1 LHFDANRT
9 KGKRLSVFSVGFGVE
24 VKWLEDFLALAQT
37 LNFSKAAEERHVTQ
51 SAFSRRIRQLEAW
64 VGASLIDRATYP
76 SRLTEAGE
84 RFVPIAEQT
93 LQGLYQ
99 ARRNLQHEEG
109 DNARTVTFTALHTL
123 SFTFFPDWL
132 NDLNTRLGPIVSH
145 MRPDSGSMEENLNSL
160 IDGDSDFLL
169 TYQNPHVP
177 MLLGPQFEHHRLGAE
192 TIIPVSAPDVD
203 GNPRHRIEPGFAH
216 VSYQKI
222 SFFGQLIAGAMAD
235 RLPAEHRVH
244 VGSMSVGLKGMV
256 MAGWGLSWIPESLVA
271 AELADG
277 RLVRAAEPDWDIDV
291 EIRLYRSRENRRP
304 IVKRTWSVLT
314 SG

>member
-1 LHFDANRT
+1 LE
-9 KGKRLSVFSVGFGVE
+9 LVVE
-24 VKWLEDFLALAQT
+24 VKWLEDFLALAQA

-51 SAFSRRIRQLEAW
+51 SAFSRRIRQLETW

-76 SRLTEAGE
+76 SRLTDAGK

-93 LQGLYQ
+93 LQSLYQ

-109 DNARTVTFTALHTL
+109 NDARTVTVTALHTL
-123 SFTFFPDWL
+123 SFTFFPNWL
-132 NDLNTRLGPIVSH
+132 NGLNAKLGPIVSH

-169 TYQNPHVP
+169 TYQNEHVP

-192 TIIPVSAPDVD
+192 IIIPVTAPDAN
-203 GNPRHRIEPGFAH
+203 GQPLHCIEPGFAH

-222 SFFGQLIAGAMAD
+222 SFFGQLVAGAMAD
-235 RLPAEHRVH
+235 RLPSDNRVH

-256 MAGWGLSWIPESLVA
+256 MAGWGIAWIPESLVT
-271 AELADG
+271 AELSDG
-277 RLVRAAEPDWDIDV
+277 RLLRAAEPQWEIDV
-291 EIRLYRSRENRRP
+291 EIRLYRSKENRRP
-304 IVKRTWSVLT
+304 IVNRIWDVLAA
-314 SG
+314 G

>member
-1 LHFDANRT
+1 
-9 KGKRLSVFSVGFGVE
+9 VE

-51 SAFSRRIRQLEAW
+51 SAFSRRIRQLETW
-64 VGASLIDRATYP
+64 VGTSLIDRATYP
-76 SRLTEAGE
+76 SRLTDAGE

-109 DNARTVTFTALHTL
+109 NDARTVTVTALHTL
-123 SFTFFPDWL
+123 SFTFFPAWL
-132 NDLNTRLGPIVSH
+132 NGLNAKLGPIVSH

-160 IDGDSDFLL
+160 VDGDSDFLL
-169 TYQNPHVP
+169 TYQNEHVP
-177 MLLGPQFEHHRLGAE
+177 MLLDPQFEHHRLGAE
-192 TIIPVSAPDVD
+192 IIIPVTAPDAN
-203 GNPRHRIEPGFAH
+203 GQPRHRIEPGFAH

-222 SFFGQLIAGAMAD
+222 SFFGQLVAGAMAD
-235 RLPAEHRVH
+235 RLPPDNRVH

-256 MAGWGLSWIPESLVA
+256 LAGWGIAWIPESLVT
-271 AELADG
+271 AELSDG

-291 EIRLYRSRENRRP
+291 EIRLYRSKENRRP
-304 IVKRTWSVLT
+304 IIKRTWDVLAA
-314 SG
+314 G

>member
-1 LHFDANRT
+1 LE
-9 KGKRLSVFSVGFGVE
+9 RLVE
-24 VKWLEDFLALAQT
+24 VKWLEDFLALAGT

-64 VGASLIDRATYP
+64 VGTSLIDRATYP
-76 SRLTEAGE
+76 SRLTDAGH

-109 DNARTVTFTALHTL
+109 TDARTVTLTALHTL
-123 SFTFFPDWL
+123 SFTFFPNWL
-132 NDLNTRLGPIVSH
+132 NDLNARLGPIVSH
-145 MRPDSGSMEENLNSL
+145 LRPDSGSMEENLDSL
-160 IDGDSDFLL
+160 INGDSDFLL
-169 TYQNPHVP
+169 TYQNLHVP
-177 MLLGPQFEHHRLGAE
+177 MLLDPQFEHHRLGAE
-192 TIIPVSAPDVD
+192 TIVAVTAPDAE

-216 VSYQKI
+216 VSYQKT
-222 SFFGQLIAGAMAD
+222 SFFGQLVSGAMAE
-235 RLPAEHRVH
+235 RLPPDNRVH

-256 MAGWGLSWIPESLVA
+256 MSGWGLAWIPESLVA

-277 RLVRAAEPDWDIDV
+277 SLVRAAGPDWDIEV

-304 IVKRTWSVLT
+304 IVKRIWDVLV
-314 SG
+314 GD

>member
-1 LHFDANRT
+1 M
-9 KGKRLSVFSVGFGVE
+9 E

-51 SAFSRRIRQLEAW
+51 SAFSRRIRQLETW
-64 VGASLIDRATYP
+64 VGTSLIDRATYP
-76 SRLTEAGE
+76 SRLTDAGE

-109 DNARTVTFTALHTL
+109 NDARTVTVTALHTL
-123 SFTFFPDWL
+123 SFTFFPAWL
-132 NDLNTRLGPIVSH
+132 NGLNAKLGPIVSH

-160 IDGDSDFLL
+160 VDGDSDFLL
-169 TYQNPHVP
+169 TYQNEHVP
-177 MLLGPQFEHHRLGAE
+177 MLLDPQFEHHRLGAE
-192 TIIPVSAPDVD
+192 IIIPVTAPDAN
-203 GNPRHRIEPGFAH
+203 GQPRHRIEPGFAH

-222 SFFGQLIAGAMAD
+222 SFFGQLVAGAMAD
-235 RLPAEHRVH
+235 RLPPDNRVH

-256 MAGWGLSWIPESLVA
+256 LAGWGIAWIPESLVT
-271 AELADG
+271 AELSDG

-291 EIRLYRSRENRRP
+291 EIRLYRSKENRRP
-304 IVKRTWSVLT
+304 IIKRTWDVLAA
-314 SG
+314 G

>member
-1 LHFDANRT
+1 M
-9 KGKRLSVFSVGFGVE
+9 E

-64 VGASLIDRATYP
+64 VGTSLIDRATYP
-76 SRLTEAGE
+76 SRLTDAGE

-93 LQGLYQ
+93 LQSLYQ

-109 DNARTVTFTALHTL
+109 NDARTVTVTALHTL
-123 SFTFFPDWL
+123 SFTFFPNWL
-132 NDLNTRLGPIVSH
+132 NELNAKLGPIVSH

-160 IDGDSDFLL
+160 VDGDSDFLL
-169 TYQNPHVP
+169 TYQNQHVP
-177 MLLGPQFEHHRLGAE
+177 MLLDPQFEHVRLGAE
-192 TIIPVSAPDVD
+192 IIIPVSAPDAD
-203 GNPRHRIEPGFAH
+203 GKPRHRIEPGFAH
-216 VSYQKI
+216 VGYQKI
-222 SFFGQLIAGAMAD
+222 SFFGQLVAGAMAD
-235 RLPAEHRVH
+235 RLPAENRVH

-256 MAGWGLSWIPESLVA
+256 MAGWGLAWIPESLVT

-291 EIRLYRSRENRRP
+291 EIRLYRSKENRRP
-304 IVKRTWSVLT
+304 IVKRIWDVLAA
-314 SG
+314 G

>member
-1 LHFDANRT
+1 
-9 KGKRLSVFSVGFGVE
+9 VE

-51 SAFSRRIRQLEAW
+51 SAFSRRIRQLETW
-64 VGASLIDRATYP
+64 VGTSLIDRATYP
-76 SRLTEAGE
+76 SRLTDAGE

-109 DNARTVTFTALHTL
+109 NDARTVTVTALHTL
-123 SFTFFPDWL
+123 SFTFFPNWL
-132 NDLNTRLGPIVSH
+132 NGLNAKLGPIVSH

-160 IDGDSDFLL
+160 VDGDSDFLL
-169 TYQNPHVP
+169 TYQNEHVP
-177 MLLGPQFEHHRLGAE
+177 MLLDPQFEHHRLGAE
-192 TIIPVSAPDVD
+192 IIIPVTAPDAN
-203 GNPRHRIEPGFAH
+203 GQPRHRIEPGFAH

-222 SFFGQLIAGAMAD
+222 SFFGQLVAGAMAD
-235 RLPAEHRVH
+235 RLPPDNRVH

-256 MAGWGLSWIPESLVA
+256 LAGWGIAWIPESLVT
-271 AELADG
+271 AELSDG

-291 EIRLYRSRENRRP
+291 EIRLYRSKENRRP
-304 IVKRTWSVLT
+304 IIKRTWDVLAA
-314 SG
+314 G

>member
-1 LHFDANRT
+1 M
-9 KGKRLSVFSVGFGVE
+9 E

-51 SAFSRRIRQLEAW
+51 SAFSRRIRQLETW
-64 VGASLIDRATYP
+64 VGTSLIDRATYP
-76 SRLTEAGE
+76 SRLTDAGE

-109 DNARTVTFTALHTL
+109 NDARTVTVTALHTL
-123 SFTFFPDWL
+123 SFTFFPNWL
-132 NDLNTRLGPIVSH
+132 NGLNAKLGPIVSQ

-160 IDGDSDFLL
+160 VDGDSDFLL
-169 TYQNPHVP
+169 TYQNEHVP
-177 MLLGPQFEHHRLGAE
+177 MLLDPQFEHHRLGAE
-192 TIIPVSAPDVD
+192 IIIPVTAPDAN
-203 GNPRHRIEPGFAH
+203 GQPRHRIEPGFAH

-222 SFFGQLIAGAMAD
+222 SFFGQLVAGAMAD
-235 RLPAEHRVH
+235 RLPPDNRVH

-256 MAGWGLSWIPESLVA
+256 LAGWGIAWIPESLVT
-271 AELADG
+271 AELSDG

-291 EIRLYRSRENRRP
+291 EIRLYRSKENRRP
-304 IVKRTWSVLT
+304 IIKRTWDVLAA
-314 SG
+314 G